1 MNVDIAQK
9 AITPATQ
16 PATSP
21 LGKAAEAPNE
31 DAAEFSKR
39 LGGTTDPA
47 ANGTQAASGQ
57 YNGAVDGTKNT
68 QRVNGDAGI
77 PDKQDLFGH
86 FEHVRNEFNSFLQRS
101 SELDKLVADGK
112 LKPNDP
118 KVVQQRREEMRM
130 MLHFQSEMQTA
141 SFRVEVAMKVVGHGT

>member
-1 MNVDIAQK
+1 M
-9 AITPATQ
+9 
-16 PATSP
+16 
-21 LGKAAEAPNE
+21 
-31 DAAEFSKR
+31 
-39 LGGTTDPA
+39 
-47 ANGTQAASGQ
+47 
-57 YNGAVDGTKNT
+57 
-68 QRVNGDAGI
+68 

-141 SFRVEVAMKVVGHGT
+141 SFRVEVAMKVVGHGTETLNKALATQA